1 MQRIPDAEVTPEEG
15 PDAQNVGYGMAWMGG
30 GMDGY
35 GWVYDLRPKDP
46 VPDAFVKCWKPN
58 M

>member
-15 PDAQNVGYGMAWMGG
+15 PDAQNGMAWMGG

-46 VPDAFVKCWKPN
+46 VPDAFVKCCKPN